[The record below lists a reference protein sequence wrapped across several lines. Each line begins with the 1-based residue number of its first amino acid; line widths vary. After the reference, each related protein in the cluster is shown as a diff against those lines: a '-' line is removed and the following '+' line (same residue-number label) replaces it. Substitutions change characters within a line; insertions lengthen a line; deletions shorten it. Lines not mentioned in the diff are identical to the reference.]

1 MSCDRE
7 KSKQGKLTG
16 VTLPPTLFHSLS
28 NTLQR
33 FLSRI
38 LSQIVY
44 WISLWI
50 GSLARLSTGFEAD
63 DFRVQ
68 MGDAPVRVRTA
79 STRLVVRAVPPTF
92 ARLC

>member
-1 MSCDRE
+1 MSCNSE

-16 VTLPPTLFHSLS
+16 ITLPPTLLYSS
-28 NTLQR
+28 SSMLQQFLNR
-33 FLSRI
+33 ILSRI
-38 LSQIVY
+38 VY
-44 WISLWI
+44 WFSLWI
-50 GSLARLSTGFEAD
+50 RSLARLSTGFEAD

-79 STRLVVRAVPPTF
+79 STRLEVRAVPPTF

>member
-1 MSCDRE
+1 MSCNSE

-16 VTLPPTLFHSLS
+16 ITLPPTLLYSSS
-28 NTLQR
+28 NTLQQ
-33 FLSRI
+33 FLNRIFSR
-38 LSQIVY
+38 IVY
-44 WISLWI
+44 WFSLWI
-50 GSLARLSTGFEAD
+50 GSLAGLSTGFEAD

-79 STRLVVRAVPPTF
+79 STRLEVRAVPPTF